1 MSLWSLLAGRLIR
14 PSNVH
19 GNASL
24 LRGPARWRLLSR
36 RHGGLCLDGCFR
48 LSAERS
54 FQHLA
59 PVAPTSAGKTT
70 RYPNVLRL
78 RGAAVM
84 PFNPLHRATTHT
96 DIKKVAHILVR
107 AVYCQ

>member
-14 PSNVH
+14 SSNVH

-24 LRGPARWRLLSR
+24 LRGPDRWRWLSR
-36 RHGGLCLDGCFR
+36 QHGGLDGCFR
-48 LSAERS
+48 LSTERS

-70 RYPNVLRL
+70 RYPNGLRL
-78 RGAAVM
+78 SGAAVM

-107 AVYCQ
+107 AAYCQ